1 MASTPHIKIN
11 PTKILIIQFKYLG
24 DAVFITP
31 ALQAL
36 RTQFPSAELHILVD
50 EAAAPLFK
58 DTKWI
63 TSVWVLPR
71 SRARSKFLESWP
83 TIKSLRHIQF
93 DLSIDFVGND
103 RGAILSLL
111 IGAKFRLAPS
121 EEKNNFFRK
130 LAYSKTIAASTLP
143 MSWIK
148 RHLYFLNMTLNTP
161 RSFHFDMNI
170 SPNPNYRNKAK
181 KILSQHKI
189 ICHVGTSQPKK
200 EWPIEHWLSLYCLA
214 KQAGYQLA
222 FSSGPSKREQDILN
236 QLRGRNKELFCLPP
250 IKDLGVY
257 LSILSQAKVLI
268 CGDTGPLHF
277 ASALGVKVIGLFGT
291 ADSVLRAAPIYKNH
305 ELLLGKLCQCVN
317 EQSKYTTCQSKVSCM
332 SSINPVDVFR
342 LLKKVY

>member
-1 MASTPHIKIN
+1 MALTPYIKIN

-36 RTQFPSAELHILVD
+36 RAQFPYAELHLLVD
-50 EAAAPLFK
+50 EATAPLFK
-58 DTKWI
+58 NTQWI
-63 TSVWVLPR
+63 TKLWVLSR
-71 SRARSKFLESWP
+71 SRGRSKFLESWP
-83 TIKSLRHIQF
+83 IIKSLRHSKF

-103 RGAILSLL
+103 RGAILSLF
-111 IGAKFRLAPS
+111 IGAKLRIAPN
-121 EEKNNFFRK
+121 EKNNFFRK
-130 LAYSKTIAASTLP
+130 LAYSRTVEASTLP

-148 RHLYFLNMTLNTP
+148 RHLYFLHAILNTS
-161 RSFHFDMNI
+161 RSLHFDMNI
-170 SPNPNYRNKAK
+170 SPNFRFRDKAK

-200 EWPIEHWLSLYCLA
+200 EWPIDHWLSLDHLA

-222 FSSGPSKREQDILN
+222 FSSGPGKREQDILKE
-236 QLRGRNKELFCLPP
+236 LRGRNTELFCLPP
-250 IKDLGVY
+250 IKDLGLY
-257 LSILSQAKVLI
+257 LSVLSQAKVLI

-277 ASALGVKVIGLFGT
+277 ASALGIKVIGLFGT

-305 ELLLGKLCQCVN
+305 ESLLGRRCQCLN
-317 EQSKYTTCQSKVSCM
+317 EQSNYPTCQSKMSCM
-332 SSINPVDVFR
+332 SSINPADVFR